1 MRYHIKKSKQPEIIR
16 VIHKADFIARLLP
29 YWNDLR
35 EARVVDATLDGYF
48 ELFKMY
54 PHVDLDWPKTIM
66 LVNDMVARTLAVRP
80 DSLIT
85 VEDILRD
92 GTEEERA

>member
-1 MRYHIKKSKQPEIIR
+1 MKAYIKQGNLQVPIR
-16 VIHKADFIARLLP
+16 IIHKADFVARLLP
-29 YWNDLR
+29 YWEDLR
-35 EARVVDATLDGYF
+35 IARDADATLDGYF
-48 ELFKMY
+48 ELFKLY